1 MPPTAR
7 IAALLGVLTFPLA
20 PAPAAPPS
28 PGASNLCDLAAAS
41 SLDTT
46 RPPGIPGTAPGD
58 VDPTVAIP
66 ACEAALAADPANPR
80 LKFQLARAAFRA
92 GDEQRSLRLNIEA
105 AEAGHTIAANN
116 SGVQFNK
123 GQGTPKDHARAE
135 FWFRRAA
142 DGGASVAMRNLGDM
156 IFATARTPAEQAEA
170 AYWFRRSAE
179 AGYSGG
185 MVWYG
190 YMLEYGTGV
199 RRDLPA
205 AATWYRRGG
214 EAGNSDGWVGLAVLM
229 QNGKGVKR
237 DPAEADVLLRRA
249 AEAGNADAKKR
260 LDNLERRPRQ

>member
-1 MPPTAR
+1 VAS
-7 IAALLGVLTFPLA
+7 AL
-20 PAPAAPPS
+20 AAPP
-28 PGASNLCDLAAAS
+28 PPDARTTCDLAAAS
-41 SLDTT
+41 NLDPT

-58 VDPTVAIP
+58 VDPAVAIP

-92 GDEQRSLRLNIEA
+92 GDVERSLRLNIEA
-105 AEAGHTIAANN
+105 AEAGHAIAANN
-116 SGVQFNK
+116 AGVQFNK
-123 GQGTPKDHARAE
+123 GQGTPKDRARAE
-135 FWFRRAA
+135 SWFRRAA
-142 DGGASVAMRNLGDM
+142 DGGSSVAMRNLGDM
-156 IFATARTPAEQAEA
+156 VHATARTPAEQAEA

-190 YMLEYGTGV
+190 YMLENGTGV

-229 QNGKGVKR
+229 QNGKGVTR
-237 DPAEADVLLRRA
+237 DPAEAIVLLRRA
-249 AEAGNADAKKR
+249 AEVGNTDAKKR
-260 LDNLERRPRQ
+260 LDKLERRPRR